1 MKRKRSFS
9 LFSSALL
16 SLSLLLAACT
26 GQQANTGQPT
36 TSGEPSNSPAPAE
49 QIELKMGYY
58 SDPPTQKKMEE
69 LLAKFMAKHPNIKI
83 TTETGP
89 HAQFFQKLNT
99 QIAGGTAPDL
109 WLSDGV
115 KVFEFAE
122 RGAVKDLRE
131 LIERDLKPEEYYG
144 IEANRGPGGEIWGVP
159 QGLQIGVL
167 YYNKALFDKAQLK
180 YPQAD
185 WTWDQVKEAAEL
197 LTIDANGKNAKD
209 PAFDAKKVSEY
220 GFTIFGNAIG
230 VSRGWF
236 PLMKAYG
243 GGVLDSSLQ
252 KAVLDSPENQQAIQW
267 MVDGMQKGIFPDPV
281 DLQSFQDP
289 FKPFLSGV
297 SAMQIDIY
305 AARVKMRDAGLP
317 FDVVPLPA
325 GPTGKRFA
333 PSIANSWVISKSA
346 DEKKTQAAWEWIK
359 YWATDDEA
367 QKEWASLGEA
377 IPVKK
382 TVAEAV
388 LTSDTSLNAKA
399 YLDSLE
405 FAGTLDANA
414 VFGEWRK
421 QFEDQMLPVFS
432 GQMSVE
438 QGLKNT
444 NEAIQKVLDE
454 FYKK

>member
-9 LFSSALL
+9 LFLSALL
-16 SLSLLLAACT
+16 SAALLITACT
-26 GQQANTGQPT
+26 GQQANTGDPQNAKND
-36 TSGEPSNSPAPAE
+36 SE
-49 QIELKMGYY
+49 QIVLKMGYY

-69 LLAKFMAKHPNIKI
+69 LLAKFMEKHPNIKI

-99 QIAGGTAPDL
+99 QIAGGNAPDL

-131 LIERDLKPEEYYG
+131 LIEKDLSKEEYYG
-144 IEANRGPGGEIWGVP
+144 MDANKGPGGEVWGVP
-159 QGLQIGVL
+159 QGIQIGVL
-167 YYNKALFDKAQLK
+167 YYNKALFDKAGLK
-180 YPQAD
+180 YPDAN

-197 LTIDANGKNAKD
+197 MTIDASGKNAKD
-209 PAFDAKKVSEY
+209 PSFDPNKVSEY
-220 GFTIFGNAIG
+220 GFTIFSSPVG

-236 PLMKAYG
+236 PLMKTFG

-252 KAVLDSPENQQAIQW
+252 KAVLDTPENKQAIEW
-267 MVDGMQKGIFPDPV
+267 MVDGMKRGIFPDPV

-297 SAMQIDIY
+297 SGMQIDIY
-305 AARVKMRDAGLP
+305 AARVKMREAGLN
-317 FDVVPLPA
+317 FDVAPIPA
-325 GPTGKRFA
+325 GPGGKRFA
-333 PSIANSWVISKSA
+333 PSIVNSWVISKTA

-367 QKEWASLGEA
+367 QREWASLGEA

-382 TVAEAV
+382 KVAEEV
-388 LTSDTSLNAKA
+388 LTSDTSLNAKVF
-399 YLDSLE
+399 LDSME
-405 FAGTLDANA
+405 FAGSLDANA

-421 QFEDQMLPVFS
+421 AFDESMFPAFS
-432 GQMSVE
+432 SEESVE
-438 QGLKNT
+438 QGLKKA
-444 NEAIQKVLDE
+444 NEAVQKVLDG

>member
-1 MKRKRSFS
+1 MKRKRRLS

-16 SLSLLLAACT
+16 SAALLLSACSGS
-26 GQQANTGQPT
+26 GQQANTGEQPSAT
-36 TSGEPSNSPAPAE
+36 NNQTKTE

-69 LLAKFMAKHPNIKI
+69 LLAKFMAKNPHIKI

-99 QIAGGTAPDL
+99 QIAGGNAPDL

-122 RGAVKDLRE
+122 RGALKDLKD
-131 LIERDLKPEEYYG
+131 LIDKDLNKDDYYG
-144 IEANRGPGGEIWGVP
+144 MDANKGPGGEIWGVP
-159 QGLQIGVL
+159 QGVQIGVL
-167 YYNKALFDKAQLK
+167 YYNKALFDKAGVK
-180 YPQAD
+180 YPDAT

-197 LTIDANGKNAKD
+197 LTIDASGKNAKD
-209 PAFDAKKVSEY
+209 PAFDATKVSEY
-220 GFTIFGNAIG
+220 GFTIFSSPVG

-236 PLMKAYG
+236 PLMKTFG
-243 GGVLDSSLQ
+243 GGVLDQSLQ
-252 KAVLDSPENQQAIQW
+252 KAVLDTPENKQAVEW
-267 MVDGMQKGIFPDPV
+267 MVDGMKKGIFPDPV

-297 SAMQIDIY
+297 SGMQIDIY
-305 AARVKMRDAGLP
+305 AARVKMRESGLN
-317 FDVVPLPA
+317 FDVAPLPA
-325 GPTGKRFA
+325 GPGGKRFA
-333 PSIANSWVISKSA
+333 PSIVNSWVISKKA
-346 DEKKTQAAWEWIK
+346 DDKKTQAAWEWIK

-367 QKEWASLGEA
+367 QREWASLGEA

-382 TVAEAV
+382 KVAEEV
-388 LTSDTSLNAKA
+388 LNSDTSLNAKV
-399 YLDSLE
+399 YLDSME
-405 FAGTLDANA
+405 FAGSLDANA

-421 QFEDQMLPVFS
+421 AFDEQMFPVFS
-432 GQMSVE
+432 GEASVE
-438 QGLKNT
+438 QGLKNA
-444 NEAIQKVLDE
+444 NAAVQKVLDE